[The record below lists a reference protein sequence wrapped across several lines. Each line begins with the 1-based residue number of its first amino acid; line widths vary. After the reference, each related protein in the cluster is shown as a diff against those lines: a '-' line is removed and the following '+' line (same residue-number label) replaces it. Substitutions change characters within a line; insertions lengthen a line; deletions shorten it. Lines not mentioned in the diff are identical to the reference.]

1 MAISKQMVLKG
12 AKTFNK
18 FKKEGEEAPVNE
30 NSVSR
35 KEEASFST
43 AFVSKNGME
52 DTNNNYFAFVEGES
66 FACWAMADGH
76 KGSGKLAK
84 VVVEEVLKTFLT
96 EPSFDGKF
104 FKKAYK
110 NILKK
115 LKENEEYKDQI
126 TSLAIVLSDYHS
138 CLVAYAGNT
147 RIYHLTNGLINYK
160 TKDHSVAQL
169 MFEADKMGEKDV
181 RYHYR
186 KNDLTKAVG
195 KGKLHIEKV
204 PMPLQSGDGILLSTI
219 GAWENMEE
227 REVEVEFSKA
237 HSTNEWIVNL
247 EKRIIASGNKKINNY
262 TLGGILV
269 EDTAEPLGKE
279 KKKINYKLIG
289 AIVVLVLVIGV
300 LGVNLSVKAKWKN
313 DIYAKASQHE
323 QLANENLKEG
333 RYSESI
339 EYLRKAN
346 GEYQKLISQKVSKN
360 KLYRSISGQELM
372 IESTKKQMTTLYEKT
387 EKVDKL
393 LKASLKEE
401 EAEKLANE
409 NKFEEALK
417 IYEDVQ
423 IVYNNQNFG
432 EEDEIINN
440 LTKSLNEKVVVIRE
454 LKGGMDFKLEG
465 DKAYEE
471 GDYQK
476 ATSRYEDAKIVF
488 VKYGKQDLVAG
499 INIAIENSGT
509 VRGDLMENARIHE
522 NKGYE
527 LEYEYPLNAIDHFEK
542 AMEAYRQLK
551 RDSNIDSIN
560 ERILKVKTRMQ
571 EEVNKGN
578 ELYQNAL
585 KYVSQE
591 RFSDS
596 LEAFERA
603 KNIYVKNGDFTKGK
617 KVDTEVSN
625 VKRMM
630 AKKADIQE
638 AFDIEKLASEKY
650 IEKEYDEA
658 KNLYLQASS
667 LFKSNKFSNKVE
679 EIKRK
684 IHEIDGNIYEAKGD
698 LAYLDF
704 QLKGAISNFELAKK
718 KYEDFGDKELINRI
732 NQKLNGVINE
742 DNWES
747 AIAFEK
753 EGDSLYKEK
762 KYEDALNKYN
772 DAKKH
777 YESIKD
783 FDAIKNSYE
792 NIIKILDKKI
802 RKSENKLKDTS
813 WLPW

>member
-12 AKTFNK
+12 AKTFDK
-18 FKKEGEEAPVNE
+18 LKKEGEEAPVNE

-35 KEEASFST
+35 KEEASFTT
-43 AFVSKNGME
+43 AFVSKSGMA
-52 DTNNNYFAFVEGES
+52 DVNNNYFAFVEGES

-96 EPSFDGKF
+96 EPSFDSKF

-115 LKENEEYKDQI
+115 IKENEEFKEQI

-138 CLVAYAGNT
+138 CLVAYAGNA
-147 RIYHLTNGLINYK
+147 RIYHLTSGLINYK
-160 TKDHSVAQL
+160 SKDHSVAQL

-186 KNDLTKAVG
+186 RDDLTRAIG

-204 PMPLQSGDGILLSTI
+204 PMPLQSGDGILLSTV

-247 EKRIIASGNKKINNY
+247 EKRIISSGNKKINNY

-269 EDTAEPLGKE
+269 EDTAEAIGKE
-279 KKKINYKLIG
+279 KKKVNYKLIG
-289 AIVVLVLVIGV
+289 AIIILVVVIGI
-300 LGVNLSVKAKWKN
+300 LGVNLNAKAKWKS
-313 DIYAKASQHE
+313 DIYSKASQHE
-323 QLANENLKEG
+323 VLANENLKEG
-333 RYSESI
+333 RYNESI

-360 KLYRSISGQELM
+360 KLYRSVSGQELM
-372 IESTKKQMTTLYEKT
+372 IESTKKQMATLYEKI

-401 EAEKLANE
+401 EGQKLVDE

-417 IYEDVQ
+417 IYEEVQ
-423 IVYNNQNFG
+423 VVYNNQNFG
-432 EEDEIINN
+432 EADEIINN
-440 LTKSLNEKVVVIRE
+440 LTNKLNEKVAVVKE

-465 DKAYEE
+465 DKAYSE

-476 ATSRYEDAKIVF
+476 AVSRYEDAKIVF

-499 INIAIENSGT
+499 MNIAIENGSL

-527 LEYEYPLNAIDHFEK
+527 LEYEYPLNAINHFEK
-542 AMEAYRQLK
+542 AIEAYRQLK
-551 RDSNIDSIN
+551 RENNVDSIN
-560 ERILKVKTRMQ
+560 ERIQRVKVRMQ
-571 EEVNKGN
+571 EEIIKGDQ
-578 ELYQNAL
+578 LYQNAL
-585 KYVSQE
+585 KYASQE
-591 RFSDS
+591 NFGSS
-596 LEAFERA
+596 LEAFEGA
-603 KNIYVKNGDFTKGK
+603 KSIYVKNGDLTKSK
-617 KVDTEVSN
+617 KIDTEVTN
-625 VKRMM
+625 VKKMM
-630 AKKADIQE
+630 EKKADIQE
-638 AFDIEKLASEKY
+638 AFDIEKLASEKHIGKDY
-650 IEKEYDEA
+650 EEA
-658 KNLYLQASS
+658 KRLYLQASS
-667 LFKSNKFSNKVE
+667 LFAINNFSNKVE

-684 IHEIDGNIYEAKGD
+684 IYQIDGNMYEAKGD

-704 QLKGAISNFELAKK
+704 QLKGAINNFELAKK
-718 KYEDFGDKELINRI
+718 NYDEFGDKDLINRI
-732 NQKLNGVINE
+732 SQKLNGVIHE

-747 AIAFEK
+747 AIGFEK
-753 EGDSLYKEK
+753 EGDKLYKEK
-762 KYEDALNKYN
+762 KYEDSLSNYN
-772 DAKKH
+772 EAKKF
-777 YESIKD
+777 YESVKD
-783 FDAIKNSYE
+783 FDAIKNSYG
-792 NIIKILDKKI
+792 NIIKELDKKI
-802 RKSENKLKDTS
+802 KKTENKLKDTP